1 MAPTMAAAAARAT
14 GSVRSRD
21 GIITCLF
28 YGQNRRPGAIAR
40 GCARRP
46 GTLPRRIPGFL
57 VSLAARDRGSPR
69 HLDGDPA
76 QAATRAL
83 CPLRDARIDRRV
95 SVDVCPRTKR
105 RRRARPQALPLV
117 ER

>member
-57 VSLAARDRGSPR
+57 VSLAARDRRSPR
-69 HLDGDPA
+69 HLAGDPA
-76 QAATRAL
+76 QGAARAL
-83 CPLRDARIDRRV
+83 CRLRDARIGRWL
-95 SVDVCPRTKR
+95 SVDVSPRPKR
-105 RRRARPQALPLV
+105 RRPAPPEALPLG